1 VYNDLILVVLRVPG
15 VLKVP
20 EVLVPEVL
28 EVLVLE
34 VLVPE
39 VLEVL
44 VLMVPKVPD
53 SGMHGLSVRSPP
65 VVGR

>member
-28 EVLVLE
+28 EVLV
-34 VLVPE
+34 PE
-39 VLEVL
+39 VLEVLEAL